1 MLVEK
6 ENSTPLMEED
16 KLPNLTGKIKTDEN
30 GREYIDNPNSPNGRE
45 YVYYLLYVFYND
57 F

>member
-16 KLPNLTGKIKTDEN
+16 KLPNLTGKIKTDEKKSA
-30 GREYIDNPNSPNGRE
+30 GGG
-45 YVYYLLYVFYND
+45 FYEGCI
-57 F
+57 